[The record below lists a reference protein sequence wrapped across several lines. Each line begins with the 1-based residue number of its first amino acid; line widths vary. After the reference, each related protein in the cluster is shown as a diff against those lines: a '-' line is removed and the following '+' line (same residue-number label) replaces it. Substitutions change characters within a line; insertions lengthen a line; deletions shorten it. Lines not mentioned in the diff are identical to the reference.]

1 LASRSVPITDAI
13 LLEAYE
19 WAVEHDSD
27 VKDLLLG
34 DVADALTAAVTTK
47 EGLAEQW

>member
-19 WAVEHDSD
+19 WAVEQDSD
-27 VKDLLLG
+27 VKDLLAE
-34 DVADALTAAVTTK
+34 DVADALIGAVTTQ
-47 EGLAEQW
+47 EGLTEQW